1 MSNDYDEETDQQ
13 EAETHRR
20 SSRRRRPSRQPT
32 RTEEPQGEV
41 GRKEDEEARAATE
54 AARDAQALHAD
65 LQRRREAAIQEQ
77 LKSSAV
83 ALDADEEAPPQA
95 AQETSETASAM
106 LAQAEAAYAAQATS
120 APAPAVQQGTGY
132 LVDNALINAL
142 QSVRELSINEVDTK
156 LNELANL
163 LAMRGQAVNAQQYRR
178 LTLLAV
184 LQIKQ
189 DW

>member
-1 MSNDYDEETDQQ
+1 
-13 EAETHRR
+13 
-20 SSRRRRPSRQPT
+20 QP
-32 RTEEPQGEV
+32 
-41 GRKEDEEARAATE
+41 
-54 AARDAQALHAD
+54 
-65 LQRRREAAIQEQ
+65 
-77 LKSSAV
+77 
-83 ALDADEEAPPQA
+83 

-106 LAQAEAAYAAQATS
+106 LAQAEAAYAAQAAS
-120 APAPAVQQGTGY
+120 APAPAVQQGAGY

-189 DW
+189 DWSRPRGQTESAPCSAACADTRPRRTPRPFYTTGDVHELSVL

>member
-41 GRKEDEEARAATE
+41 GRKEDEEAR
-54 AARDAQALHAD
+54 DAQALHAD

-83 ALDADEEAPPQA
+83 ALDADEEVPPQA

-106 LAQAEAAYAAQATS
+106 LAQAEAAYAAQAAS